1 MNPRFLNFIPLLLD
15 LETEYNRDGSV
26 RTEHDPDDPG
36 GTTKYGIDQRSHP
49 MVDIASLDEDGAKEI
64 YWTEWFRAPIDEL
77 PPGIGECLFDIRV
90 NGGPGAEWL
99 QGALG
104 VTVDGFI
111 GPQTL
116 NAAQSLSEGQRGL
129 VVKSMC
135 QARANRFNRLA
146 DNRPGMAKYRNGW
159 LARNKRVLDYC
170 FPLEVAA

>member
-1 MNPRFLNFIPLLLD
+1 MNERFLKFIPLLLD

-36 GTTKYGIDQRSHP
+36 GTTKFGIDQRSHP
-49 MVDIASLDEDGAKEI
+49 KENIASLTEDGAKRI
-64 YWTEWFRAPIDEL
+64 YFAEWEQAPIDEL

-99 QGALG
+99 QGALS
-104 VTVDGFI
+104 VTADGFI
-111 GPQTL
+111 GPQTIS
-116 NAAQSLSEGQRGL
+116 AAQNLSPEQRGL

-135 QARANRFNRLA
+135 QARANRFNRLS
-146 DNRPGMAKYRNGW
+146 DNNPRLAKFRNGW

-170 FPLEVAA
+170 LPLALA